1 MDIKDLKKAG
11 VNKAENI
18 DIKEIDI
25 KEKGKKIKYEEI
37 KIKREEEP
45 KKNKFRKFWKKFMK
59 SRKLLERL

>member
-25 KEKGKKIKYEEI
+25 KEKGKKIKEL
-37 KIKREEEP
+37 
-45 KKNKFRKFWKKFMK
+45 NCC
-59 SRKLLERL
+59 